1 MTGYEALGI
10 SKSDFHKFAK
20 DGILSFRNG
29 EYLSEKSG
37 SIYYVKDNIQYDITK
52 VPKSVQTDIML
63 KIKRIY
69 LFETNDTWKNKY

>member
-37 SIYYVKDNIQYDITK
+37 SIYYVKDNIQYDIDRL
-52 VPKSVQTDIML
+52 PKSVQTDIML
-63 KIKRIY
+63 KIKQIY
-69 LFETNDTWKNKY
+69 LFETNNKLRNKY